1 MATLT
6 VMTSTSP
13 LHSLLCTSMPP
24 GRTSHSIS
32 PLPPPPRM
40 PPASLPLSLLL
51 LQLLL
56 DLLILEELLLKS
68 LLGLGHLSFIMV
80 ARMALLLFLAVGVE
94 AVELVVAVG
103 TGLCCVYIGEAS

>member
-6 VMTSTSP
+6 GMISTSP
-13 LHSLLCTSMPP
+13 LPSLLCTSMPP

-40 PPASLPLSLLL
+40 PPEASLPLSLLL

-68 LLGLGHLSFIMV
+68 LLGLGHLSFMMV
-80 ARMALLLFLAVGVE
+80 VNWMALLLFLAVGVE
-94 AVELVVAVG
+94 AVEA
-103 TGLCCVYIGEAS
+103 